1 MRYSQRASLFLWS
14 RAPHGPWP
22 LSAVDDAPRRD
33 FVSAAALKYGRDDA
47 CARVVLRTHKY
58 TVKLTF
64 KGHVDGVKRRFH
76 VHAQAPAAPLRVDAG
91 AIVTVLELVGGAHGG
106 ETPRVRIHRRQPLV
120 CCLTLAA
127 FGAR

>member
-47 CARVVLRTHKY
+47 YARVVVAHARIS
-58 TVKLTF
+58 TVKNFL
-64 KGHVDGVKRRFH
+64 
-76 VHAQAPAAPLRVDAG
+76 
-91 AIVTVLELVGGAHGG
+91 VLL
-106 ETPRVRIHRRQPLV
+106 
-120 CCLTLAA
+120 
-127 FGAR
+127 